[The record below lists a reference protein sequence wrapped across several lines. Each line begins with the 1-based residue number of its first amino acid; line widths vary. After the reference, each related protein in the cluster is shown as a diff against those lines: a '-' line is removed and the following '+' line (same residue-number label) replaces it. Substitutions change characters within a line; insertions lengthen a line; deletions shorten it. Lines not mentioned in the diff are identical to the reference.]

1 MYKTVLRIEKS
12 LYGATVNAQKFET
25 AFYANPDLRNVQPI
39 PEPAPAQL
47 DLNALVAQLQ
57 ENPELLAT
65 LSQLLGGN
73 QVIRAAV

>member
-1 MYKTVLRIEKS
+1 MLTLIFAMFS
-12 LYGATVNAQKFET
+12 LFPN
-25 AFYANPDLRNVQPI
+25 RH
-39 PEPAPAQL
+39 PAQL